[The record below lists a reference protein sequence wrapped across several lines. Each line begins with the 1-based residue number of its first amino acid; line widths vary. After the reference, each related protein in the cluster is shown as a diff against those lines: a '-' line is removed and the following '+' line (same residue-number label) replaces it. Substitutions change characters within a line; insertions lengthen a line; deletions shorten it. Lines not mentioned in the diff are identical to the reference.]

1 MEKFWALDYV
11 DEYECE
17 LVVDG
22 QLYATEE
29 EAYAAREAMSHP
41 ERYDITWYTKA
52 DLKDDV
58 FDGSE
63 IIITPDLK
71 VEVAEW

>member
-29 EAYAAREAMSHP
+29 EAAAARELKRYP
-41 ERYDITWYTKA
+41 ERYDISWYTKA
-52 DLKDDV
+52 DLEDDV

-63 IIITPDLK
+63 IIITPELK
-71 VEVAEW
+71 VEIVE

>member
-17 LVVDG
+17 LVVDA

-29 EAYAAREAMSHP
+29 AALEARAQKKHP
-41 ERYDITWYTKA
+41 ERYDITWYLKK
-52 DLKDDV
+52 DLEDDV
-58 FDGSE
+58 FGCE
-63 IIITPDLK
+63 ICITPELK
-71 VEVAEW
+71 IEITER

>member
-22 QLYATEE
+22 QLYETEE
-29 EAYAAREAMSHP
+29 AALEARAQMEYP
-41 ERYDITWYTKA
+41 ERYDISWYTKA
-52 DLKDDV
+52 DLEDDV
-58 FDGSE
+58 FCCDV
-63 IIITPDLK
+63 IITPELK
-71 VEVAEW
+71 VEVIE

>member
-29 EAYAAREAMSHP
+29 EAYAAREAMPHP
-41 ERYDITWYTKA
+41 ERYDITWSTKA
-52 DLKDDV
+52 DLEDDV
-58 FDGSE
+58 FGCE
-63 IIITPDLK
+63 IIITPELK
-71 VEVAEW
+71 IEAIE

>member
-11 DEYECE
+11 DEHECE

-29 EAYAAREAMSHP
+29 EAYAAREALPHP
-41 ERYDITWYTKA
+41 ERYDVTWYTKA
-52 DLKDDV
+52 DLERDV
-58 FDGSE
+58 FMCDVE
-63 IIITPDLK
+63 ITPELK
-71 VEVAEW
+71 VEVTEW

>member
-52 DLKDDV
+52 DLEDDV
-58 FDGSE
+58 FGCE
-63 IIITPDLK
+63 IVITPELK
-71 VEVAEW
+71 IEAIE

>member
-17 LVVDG
+17 LVVDA

-29 EAYAAREAMSHP
+29 EAYAAREAKAHP
-41 ERYDITWYTKA
+41 ERYDITWYTLA
-52 DLKDDV
+52 DLEQDV
-58 FDGSE
+58 FGSK
-63 IIITPDLK
+63 IRITPELK
-71 VEVAEW
+71 VEIVE

>member
-1 MEKFWALDYV
+1 MKRYWALDYV
-11 DEYECE
+11 DEHECE

-22 QLYATEE
+22 QLYETEE
-29 EAYAAREAMSHP
+29 EAYQARSQKPHP
-41 ERYDITWYTKA
+41 ECYDVTWYLTG

-63 IIITPDLK
+63 IRITPDLK
-71 VEVAEW
+71 VEVVI